1 MFRYKHEVVRLK
13 ETHNVRHNF
22 LLQCRQVGEGLSYI
36 EPNDRCEWA
45 WPGQK
50 ILNDAAFEELLWHK
64 LTLFKCKFQY
74 NSVF

>member
-1 MFRYKHEVVRLK
+1 MHEVVRPK

-22 LLQCRQVGEGLSYI
+22 LLQCREVGDGLSYI
-36 EPNDRCEWA
+36 KPNDHCEWA

-50 ILNDAAFEELLWHK
+50 ILNDAVFEELLQHK
-64 LTLFKCKFQY
+64 STLFNFKLQY